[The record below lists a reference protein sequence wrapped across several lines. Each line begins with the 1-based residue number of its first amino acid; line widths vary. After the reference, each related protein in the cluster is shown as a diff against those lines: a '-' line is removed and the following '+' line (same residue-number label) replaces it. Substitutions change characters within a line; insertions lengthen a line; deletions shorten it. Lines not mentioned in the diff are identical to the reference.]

1 MTSEMSFKQK
11 KTVRQDRST
20 GTDCGHQRA
29 IAAQS
34 SSVKKKAVEKI
45 RAEET
50 SMKVV
55 WNKGVSL
62 FRTGVVGG
70 GPTVIGGRNNS
81 EKRKDQ
87 I

>member
-1 MTSEMSFKQK
+1 M
-11 KTVRQDRST
+11 
-20 GTDCGHQRA
+20 
-29 IAAQS
+29 
-34 SSVKKKAVEKI
+34 KKKAVEKI

-87 I
+87 SLMTSVLMRNKSNSCYIASVLNLLKPRDLVI